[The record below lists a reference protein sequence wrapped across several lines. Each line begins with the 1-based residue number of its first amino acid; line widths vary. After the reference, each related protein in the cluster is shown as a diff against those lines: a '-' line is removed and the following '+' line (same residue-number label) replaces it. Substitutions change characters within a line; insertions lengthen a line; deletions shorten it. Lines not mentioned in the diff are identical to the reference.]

1 MLVTGYDI
9 ITFWVSRMVFS
20 ALEYTDNIPFKDV
33 LIHGLV
39 RDELGRKMS
48 KSLGNGIDPLE
59 VIDQY
64 GADALRLMLVTGNAA
79 GNDMRFYWSKVEN
92 ARNFANKMWN
102 ASRFILMNLDEEL
115 PKQMDPKALEAA
127 DRWILSKCNNL
138 AKEVTENLD
147 RYELGVAADKLTG
160 FLWEELCD
168 WYIEMVKPR
177 LYNKTPEGAA
187 SRTAAL
193 WTLKKVLVDGLKM
206 LHPYMPFVTEEI
218 YTTLRTCVPEENP
231 EESIMISKWPE
242 YSADLCF
249 EDSEEEIELIKEA
262 VRAIRNGRSEMN
274 VPLAKKAHVFVVS
287 PSEKVRSI
295 FEKGSVFFSVLAKA
309 SEVHI
314 QEDHQGIPDD
324 AMSVSLAEVTCC
336 IPLEDLIDKDKERER
351 LLGEQK
357 RLEGELKRVNGMLS
371 NPNFVNKAP
380 EAKIKEEQEKKEKYS
395 RMMEQVT
402 AQLAKLGM

>member
-177 LYNKTPEGAA
+177 LYNKTQEGAA

-206 LHPYMPFVTEEI
+206 LHPYMPFITEEI
-218 YTTLRTCVPEENP
+218 YSYLMPEEATIMYASWPVFDEAMNFP
-231 EESIMISKWPE
+231 AEEDEVERM
-242 YSADLCF
+242 
-249 EDSEEEIELIKEA
+249 KEA
-262 VRAIRNGRSEMN
+262 IRGIRNIRTQMN
-274 VPLAKKAHVFVVS
+274 VTPKTKIDVIIVS
-287 PSEKVRSI
+287 SDEKVRDI
-295 FEKGSVFFSVLAKA
+295 FSRGAGFLS
-309 SEVHI
+309 
-314 QEDHQGIPDD
+314 P
-324 AMSVSLAEVTCC
+324 LAE
-336 IPLEDLIDKDKERER
+336 
-351 LLGEQK
+351 
-357 RLEGELKRVNGMLS
+357 
-371 NPNFVNKAP
+371 
-380 EAKIKEEQEKKEKYS
+380 
-395 RMMEQVT
+395 
-402 AQLAKLGM
+402 